1 MSKRNKK
8 QKKLQRQ
15 AELAARPTGA
25 SIVAQWPLYE
35 VLLDAGWQDT
45 ANLARILVAR
55 QAPDASK
62 VAVAYFLADLA
73 CLGIKSVQVK
83 RFADLVEYE
92 EFRTHVLTGPP
103 MVQADLD
110 LVAKILYT
118 AATMRHSLGSS
129 PILSLHRLNS
139 C

>member
-55 QAPDASK
+55 EAPDASK
-62 VAVAYFLADLA
+62 VELVFCD
-73 CLGIKSVQVK
+73 CLSWDQELEVK
-83 RFADLVEYE
+83 RFADFVEYE
-92 EFRTHVLTGPP
+92 EFRTHVLKGLP

-118 AATMRHSLGSS
+118 ACDVMRSTAWV
-129 PILSLHRLNS
+129 
-139 C
+139 